1 MNLLAILAPVV
12 PSIIAAVIAY
22 RINKK
27 ADTRYSESQ
36 KQHDER
42 VKAERLSM
50 EMQLATADLSYATAM
65 AIKRGKANGE
75 VELLNI
81 AENLPVPPAAS
92 VVDSVSALL
101 EKSPEIISKLKRSF
115 SKPTTPAD
123 LDDETIVEADEIA
136 IEQEIARAN
145 AKLAN
150 ENFVAR
156 APAAVVDAE
165 RAKVEKYEAQRQGI
179 LDALKALK

>member
-27 ADTRYSESQ
+27 ADTRYSETQ

-75 VELLNI
+75 VEAGI
-81 AENLPVPPAAS
+81 AS
-92 VVDSVSALL
+92 Y
-101 EKSPEIISKLKRSF
+101 EKAKRDYFDFINSKY
-115 SKPTTPAD
+115 
-123 LDDETIVEADEIA
+123 VEDIT
-136 IEQEIARAN
+136 
-145 AKLAN
+145 K
-150 ENFVAR
+150 
-156 APAAVVDAE
+156 
-165 RAKVEKYEAQRQGI
+165 
-179 LDALKALK
+179 